1 MDAIVRPAAGV
12 FRSLVHAVDARE
24 RPIDFRGIALWF
36 AVCGAASVL
45 VSESEMGT
53 RKVCP
58 LCARTLRN
66 ELIRNGIERQP
77 HRPDQD
83 QSDRCVTTRQ
93 PTTRTPGNS

>member
-1 MDAIVRPAAGV
+1 
-12 FRSLVHAVDARE
+12 LVHAVDARE
-24 RPIDFRGIALWF
+24 RPINFRGIALWF

-45 VSESEMGT
+45 VSGDEMRA

-66 ELIRNGIERQP
+66 ELIDNGTERQS

-83 QSDRCVTTRQ
+83 QSARCGTTRQ
-93 PTTRTPGNS
+93 PSTRTLGNS